1 MEGHPAY
8 AGRACIITYL
18 EEAMAAERARRLGH
32 LGTLRYYI
40 KLRRWHDWCPF
51 DFLQKSLPP
60 KLGALKDALS
70 EVGQNHLRREN
81 LPFIV
86 AYLSWSRKGIFSK
99 NLNVCH
105 LCSVSME
112 HSSLL

>member
-32 LGTLRYYI
+32 LGTLRYYS

-70 EVGQNHLRREN
+70 EVGQNPLRREN

-86 AYLSWSRKGIFSK
+86 AYLSRSRKGIFSK